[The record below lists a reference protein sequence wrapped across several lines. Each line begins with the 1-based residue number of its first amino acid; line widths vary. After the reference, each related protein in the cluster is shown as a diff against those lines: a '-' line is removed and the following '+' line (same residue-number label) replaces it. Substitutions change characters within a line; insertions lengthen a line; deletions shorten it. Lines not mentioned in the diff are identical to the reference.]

1 MKKKILVKIAAL
13 TFIVVLLVLSGHFF
27 IHGLVKER
35 GRCLLCELLTIG
47 FPCTEQYGLVFLFLV
62 TIGILEVEISRI
74 LTLPHLQIQFRAPPE
89 ISIFS
94 FTMTV

>member
-1 MKKKILVKIAAL
+1 MKKKILVKIAVL
-13 TFIVVLLVLSGHFF
+13 SFIVVLLLLSGHFF

-35 GRCLLCELLTIG
+35 GRCLLCEILTIG
-47 FPCTEQYGLVFLFLV
+47 FPCTEQYGLLFLFLFI
-62 TIGILEVEISRI
+62 TGILQIKVSQVPI
-74 LTLPHLQIQFRAPPE
+74 LPYLPIQLRAPPE